1 VLTMVLV
8 VALVCVDI
16 NIRMIT
22 FVAIAIAGAIAIAV
36 ALTVAI
42 SIVCVIVDSL
52 KYGGLRKVA
61 SHVHES
67 LRRRRRGWHHFVEN
81 RSTGTTGHTTTLII
95 ASIDINIRS
104 HTAAATTSSS
114 TSSATNMISILKK
127 CLDASSQ
134 PNTSRK
140 HEHGPPIPFHAM
152 IANYERDSNRRQS
165 I

>member
-1 VLTMVLV
+1 MLILALV
-8 VALVCVDI
+8 VVLVCVDI
-16 NIRMIT
+16 DIRMVA
-22 FVAIAIAGAIAIAV
+22 FVAIAIAFVI
-36 ALTVAI
+36 TVAI
-42 SIVCVIVDSL
+42 DIVCVIIDSL
-52 KYGGLRKVA
+52 EYGGLRKVA

-81 RSTGTTGHTTTLII
+81 RITGTTGYTTTLII
-95 ASIDINIRS
+95 ASINIRS
-104 HTAAATTSSS
+104 HTTS
-114 TSSATNMISILKK
+114 TSSATNVISILKK